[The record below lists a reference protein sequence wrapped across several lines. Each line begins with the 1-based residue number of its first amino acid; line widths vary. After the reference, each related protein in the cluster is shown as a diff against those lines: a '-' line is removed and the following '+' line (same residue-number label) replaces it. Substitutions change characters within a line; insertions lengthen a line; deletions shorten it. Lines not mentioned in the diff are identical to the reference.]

1 MIKNMQHT
9 YRQSGNKFYAFVV
22 PVFNEREENGER
34 HVVNA
39 HNFYI
44 FDERGWCWLEMLHVD
59 INYVLRQ
66 LGNGFF
72 KTRTMYTIDTRVD
85 AFRKPAVVSDE
96 WVQGSFDRGYA
107 LETIREV
114 LGLNF
119 QYLTAL
125 MAENEGDPCS
135 KNRSST

>member
-9 YRQSGNKFYAFVV
+9 YRQSGRKFFAFVV

-39 HNFYI
+39 HNFCI

-59 INYVLRQ
+59 INYVLSQ

-72 KTRTMYTIDTRVD
+72 KTRTIYTIDAPID
-85 AFRKPAVVSDE
+85 AFRKPIVENDK
-96 WVQGSFDRGYA
+96 WIQGNFDRGYA
-107 LETIREV
+107 LETIREG
-114 LGLNF
+114 LGLNLT
-119 QYLTAL
+119 YLTG
-125 MAENEGDPCS
+125 MIKGETE
-135 KNRSST
+135 